1 MPDWAGVP
9 NLACVALGEEV
20 AAVVVERG
28 AGLDG
33 LRAAARELRL
43 PLVLGTAG
51 FFFHASDIFGCCLS
65 AFCLGG
71 MFQISREPP
80 A

>member
-9 NLACVALGEEV
+9 DLAGASLGEEV

-28 AGLDG
+28 AVLDV
-33 LRAAARELRL
+33 LRADARELLL
-43 PLVLGTAG
+43 PVVLNMAG
-51 FFFHASDIFGCCLS
+51 FFAQADIFGCFS
-65 AFCLGG
+65 SSFFLGG

>member
-9 NLACVALGEEV
+9 DLAGASLGEEV

-28 AGLDG
+28 AGLDV
-33 LRAAARELRL
+33 LRADARELRL

-51 FFFHASDIFGCCLS
+51 FFFHASDICGCCLS